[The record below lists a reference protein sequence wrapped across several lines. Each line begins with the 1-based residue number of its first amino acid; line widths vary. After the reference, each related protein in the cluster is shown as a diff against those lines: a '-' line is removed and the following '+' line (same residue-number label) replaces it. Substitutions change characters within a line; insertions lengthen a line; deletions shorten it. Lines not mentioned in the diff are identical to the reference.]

1 MNRTEKK
8 DAVAGLNQTFQNN
21 DLVIVA
27 HNKGLNAAQTDALRR
42 ATRAVGITAKVAKNT
57 LTQLA
62 LKGTD
67 FEGVADMLKGP
78 TVLLFGKDLISGAK
92 AAADFAKGNPAFV
105 IVGGAHGTKI
115 MDVAEVNVLASLPSM
130 DQLRGKLV
138 GLLQAPGAQ
147 LARLAQAYADKA
159 Q

>member
-8 DAVAGLNQTFQNN
+8 DAVSGLNQTFQSN

-27 HNKGLNAAQTDALRR
+27 HNNGLNAAQTDALRR
-42 ATRAVGITAKVAKNT
+42 ATRSAGITAKVAKNR
-57 LTQLA
+57 LA
-62 LKGTD
+62 KIAIKGTN
-67 FEGVADMLKGP
+67 FESVADLLTGP
-78 TVLLFGKDLISGAK
+78 TVLMFGSDLVSGAK
-92 AAADFAKGNPAFV
+92 AAADFAKDNPSFV
-105 IVGGAHGTKI
+105 IVGGAHGT
-115 MDVAEVNVLASLPSM
+115 EVLDADKLKMLASLPTM

-138 GLLQAPGAQ
+138 GIFQAPGAQ

>member
-8 DAVAGLNQTFQNN
+8 DAVSGLNQTFQDS

-27 HNKGLNAAQTDALRR
+27 HNNGLNAEQTDALRR
-42 ATRAVGITAKVAKNT
+42 ATRAAGITAKVAKNR
-57 LTQLA
+57 LVKIAAQ
-62 LKGTD
+62 GTA
-67 FEGVADMLKGP
+67 FEGAVDLFKGP
-78 TVLLFGKDLISGAK
+78 TVLLFGHDLVSNAK
-92 AAADFAKGNPAFV
+92 AAADFAKSNPAFV
-105 IVGGAHGTKI
+105 IVGGAHGAKL

-147 LARLAQAYADKA
+147 LARLAQAYADKE
-159 Q
+159 